1 MSTSTLMRTAGASEV
16 LERRTRPLSITD
28 ARVLTRAEGDAAK
41 VFTGHAA
48 VFDSRTAI
56 GNPLRWGWYEE
67 IAAGAFTKTL
77 AEGDARFLVDHDSR
91 LLVARVSAGDL
102 RLAEDDIG
110 LATTVDPLDE
120 ELSYVRDLV
129 RNLEKRRITGMSFGF
144 YVVRDE
150 WSTVEVEVTGAD
162 GNTTTEQAELRR
174 LLELRLLEVSAVT
187 FPAYEDTDAGL
198 RKMADEVRAARGV
211 TGSTERV
218 TRANGVVDA
227 VADQDFLSAMIPHHQ
242 AAVTMAS
249 EAAPNLVDQRVR
261 DLASG
266 IMDLQTTEIGMMQA
280 WLGEDAPAP
289 AMDMSRALPAPDERA
304 RALAVRYGLQRG
316 DS

>member
-1 MSTSTLMRTAGASEV
+1 MLRTAGASEI
-16 LERRTRPLSITD
+16 LERRTRPLTITD
-28 ARVLTRAEGDAAK
+28 ARVVTRAEGDNPAK

-67 IAAGAFTKTL
+67 IAPGAFTKTL
-77 AEGDARFLVDHDSR
+77 DEGDARFLVDHDSR

-150 WSTVEVEVTGAD
+150 WSTIEVEVTGPD
-162 GNTTTEQAELRR
+162 GKTTTEQADLRR

-198 RKMADEVRAARGV
+198 RKLADEVRAARGLP
-211 TGSTERV
+211 TDSAHTSEGERPAPGET
-218 TRANGVVDA
+218 TRDEND
-227 VADQDFLSAMIPHHQ
+227 
-242 AAVTMAS
+242 
-249 EAAPNLVDQRVR
+249 
-261 DLASG
+261 
-266 IMDLQTTEIGMMQA
+266 
-280 WLGEDAPAP
+280 PAP
-289 AMDMSRALPAPDERA
+289 ADATRGSQREDERA
-304 RALAVRYGLQRG
+304 HALVARYGLPRQ
-316 DS
+316 